1 MITCTF
7 TNWNRRLCAF
17 KEKSAFFKLNALAAV
32 LRFVCQSSKF
42 TTAQLLVSKKL
53 RLEKYRL
60 SNCDLF
66 STLSIQPMVKP
77 RGKVKIEFNY
87 YNIMSNIL

>member
-1 MITCTF
+1 MCFQRKICIFFIKCTG
-7 TNWNRRLCAF
+7 C
-17 KEKSAFFKLNALAAV
+17 SAK
-32 LRFVCQSSKF
+32 VCVSVFKF